1 MEERIGQITPP
12 VPAAGMDPAAIPGI
26 TAPEPGAA
34 DAAGGA
40 GEAEGSAE
48 RPSGVPG
55 AEPATGAAEDSGEP
69 GTVEEEAEEDEEA
82 EEGDGE
88 EAEEDDGTGPV
99 FEVHDHRGSILAGR
113 SGVTFRLDGEE
124 ARFDWDEIGAV
135 QIDLPRFGRRF
146 SVTVHTVARRWYDA
160 EVLAPSRSALRE
172 WEERLDA
179 VLDAYFEESSSKD
192 GTEGETEEA
201 PGEDTAAGA

>member
-12 VPAAGMDPAAIPGI
+12 LPAAGMDPAAIPGI
-26 TAPEPGAA
+26 TSPEPGAA
-34 DAAGGA
+34 EAAGGT

-48 RPSGVPG
+48 RSSEAPG
-55 AEPATGAAEDSGEP
+55 AEPVTDAAEDPGEP
-69 GTVEEEAEEDEEA
+69 GTAEDEDAEEAG
-82 EEGDGE
+82 EG
-88 EAEEDDGTGPV
+88 DGTGPV

-135 QIDLPRFGRRF
+135 QIDPPRFGRRF
-146 SVTVHTVARRWYDA
+146 SVTVHTIARRWYDA

-192 GTEGETEEA
+192 GAEETPGEEA
-201 PGEDTAAGA
+201 AAGA

>member
-12 VPAAGMDPAAIPGI
+12 LPAAGMDPAAIPGI
-26 TAPEPGAA
+26 TSPEPGAA
-34 DAAGGA
+34 DAAG
-40 GEAEGSAE
+40 EAEGSAE
-48 RPSGVPG
+48 RSSEAPG
-55 AEPATGAAEDSGEP
+55 AEPVTGAAEDPGEP
-69 GTVEEEAEEDEEA
+69 GTAEDEETEED

-88 EAEEDDGTGPV
+88 EAEEEDGTGPA

-124 ARFDWDEIGAV
+124 ARFDWGEIGAV

-146 SVTVHTVARRWYDA
+146 SVTVHTIARRWYDA

-192 GTEGETEEA
+192 GAEGGTEEA
-201 PGEDTAAGA
+201 PGEDTATVRRPRM